1 MSKQINFFMT
11 QDDLYLLSKKCETF
25 DLAFYDTNCVNS
37 EHKKPYIFLNDVPHL
52 GTNICGSYHV
62 ESYLVMFSG
71 ISINTEKVLQRDGK
85 THYLINQCN
94 NPHSIVFYPSGMY
107 RDKYL
112 IMGELSTISKTVLSA
127 KLFSLFSKLIKQIC
141 NNHKGSVWYSDDVKK
156 PVNVRLITINTNE
169 PSVYDL
175 KI

>member
-1 MSKQINFFMT
+1 MSKRINFFMT
-11 QDDLYLLSKKCETF
+11 QDDLYLLSKKCESF
-25 DLAFYDTNCVNS
+25 DLVFYDINCVNS
-37 EHKKPYIFLNDVPHL
+37 EHKKPYISLKDVPHL
-52 GTNICGSYHV
+52 GTNVYGSYHV
-62 ESYLVMFSG
+62 ESYLVMFSR

-141 NNHKGSVWYSDDVKK
+141 SNHQGSIWYSDNVKK
-156 PVNVRLITINTNE
+156 LINVRLITVNTSE
-169 PSVYDL
+169 PLVYDL